1 MNKIV
6 YPCDQLSSGAQV
18 TVGLTEK
25 KTPPPFLK
33 YGCSVRL
40 ENEDPPEKVA
50 PDPE

>member
-1 MNKIV
+1 MNRIV
-6 YPCDQLSSGAQV
+6 YPSDKAEALAQV

-40 ENEDPPEKVA
+40 ESEESEKEEGA
-50 PDPE
+50 E